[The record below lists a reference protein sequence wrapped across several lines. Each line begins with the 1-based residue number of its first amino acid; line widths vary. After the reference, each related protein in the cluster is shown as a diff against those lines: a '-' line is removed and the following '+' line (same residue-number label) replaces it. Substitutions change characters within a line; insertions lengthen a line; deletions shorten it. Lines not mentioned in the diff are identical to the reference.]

1 MKDLKVVFMGTPE
14 FAVPVLDMLIKTCD
28 VKLVVSQPD
37 KMVGRK
43 KEIVYSPIKE
53 LAIKNNIEVF
63 QPYRI
68 REDYQKILDIN
79 PDIIITCAYGQIIP
93 KVLLDAPRLG
103 CVNVHASY
111 LPKLRGGAPL
121 NHAIIDGYEY
131 TGVTIMYMDEKMD
144 NGDIIKLFKYDIK
157 TSDTYDDLVNTLSVE
172 GANLLKEVLPSII
185 DGTNDRVKQ
194 NEEDVTFA
202 WVIKRE
208 DEHIDFKRSVEEVD
222 RLVRGLYSTPLAN
235 TIINDI
241 EYKIVKGHYEKCKSI
256 VNKINVINKRELG
269 IGCSNGIYYIDEI
282 KPSGKK
288 IMNIKDFLN
297 GVNVE
302 VFKDYEIK

>member
-121 NHAIIDGYEY
+121 NHAIIDGYQY